1 MHGKV
6 SYEIYGTSG
15 CEYCSKARW
24 LLDYHNIPYTYIDVM
39 ESADIQAA
47 FFKKFPNTNKVPQVM
62 FDGRDRGYPVHIGGY
77 DELERWMKELTQR
90 DIPFT

>member
-1 MHGKV
+1 
-6 SYEIYGTSG
+6 
-15 CEYCSKARW
+15 
-24 LLDYHNIPYTYIDVM
+24 M